1 MTFSTQPPSL
11 RLRDDLNALLQLARM
26 APPDETDWGWD
37 TYAAK
42 IRSTL
47 AELDQDFREPAAG
60 VPQIMSEDT
69 QFIFDAR
76 IRDLVAE
83 LD

>member
-42 IRSTL
+42 IRATL
-47 AELDQDFREPAAG
+47 AEPDQDFREPAA
-60 VPQIMSEDT
+60 QEC
-69 QFIFDAR
+69 R
-76 IRDLVAE
+76 K
-83 LD
+83 